1 MMISHNFAHKIQS
14 NASKMSSAQITQ
26 CPPLNASTRVE
37 AWTYGT
43 IPGIPGAGPPL
54 FGDPKAKRWKK
65 LWDVWRCFLQ
75 SQEMPN
81 LNHWGFHRDCT
92 GRHGWLIH
100 PPFYV

>member
-43 IPGIPGAGPPL
+43 IPGIPGAFGATTRGIQKPTDGKNIGI
-54 FGDPKAKRWKK
+54 FGDVFCKAKKCR
-65 LWDVWRCFLQ
+65 
-75 SQEMPN
+75 S
-81 LNHWGFHRDCT
+81 
-92 GRHGWLIH
+92 
-100 PPFYV
+100 